1 MMLLMP
7 AIDLR
12 HGRCVRL
19 FQGDFGAETRYEHE
33 PHELLMRYRG
43 LGATW
48 LHVVDLDGAKD
59 GVLANRSVIV
69 ALASQ
74 RAVRVQVG
82 GGVRSASVIDDLL
95 RNGVERVVIG
105 SAAIERPD
113 EVADWINHF
122 GSDRICLAFDVR
134 IDAEG
139 RPVPRTRGWTEG
151 SKVTLWDAIERFPAG
166 SVKHVLCTDIERD
179 GALTGPNVELYKT
192 ALQKFPKLAW
202 QASGG
207 VRDARDLQALAAI
220 GVAAA
225 VSGKALLEE
234 RITPEE
240 LRPFLPD
247 ASSPASTSA
256 TAKS

>member
-1 MMLLMP
+1 MLLIP

-12 HGRCVRL
+12 NGRCVRL
-19 FQGDFGAETRYEHE
+19 YQGNFGAETRYEHE
-33 PHELLMRYRG
+33 AHELLRRYRDF
-43 LGATW
+43 GASW

-74 RAVRVQVG
+74 KAVCLQVG
-82 GGVRSASVIDDLL
+82 GGVRSAAVIDDLL
-95 RNGVERVVIG
+95 RNGVERVVVG
-105 SAAIERPD
+105 SAAVERPE
-113 EVADWINHF
+113 EVTGWLARF
-122 GSDRICLAFDVR
+122 GAERICLALDVR
-134 IDAEG
+134 MDSGGEP
-139 RPVPRTRGWTEG
+139 RVRTRGWTEG
-151 SKVTLWDAIERFPAG
+151 TAVSLWEAISRFPAG
-166 SVKHVLCTDIERD
+166 TVKHVLCTDIERD
-179 GALTGPNVELYKT
+179 GAMSGPNLNLYRT
-192 ALQKFPKLAW
+192 AVCRFPRLSW

-207 VRDARDLQALAAI
+207 VRNAADLEALAQI

-256 TAKS
+256 TDKS

>member
-1 MMLLMP
+1 MLLMP

-19 FQGDFGAETRYEHE
+19 YQGDFGAETQYEHE
-33 PHELLMRYRG
+33 PHELLVRYRG

-48 LHVVDLDGAKD
+48 LHIVDLDGAKD

-74 RAVRVQVG
+74 RAVRLQVG
-82 GGVRSASVIDDLL
+82 GGVRSAAAINDLL
-95 RNGVERVVIG
+95 RVGVERVVVG
-105 SAAIERPD
+105 SAAVERPD
-113 EVADWINHF
+113 EVANWIARF
-122 GSDRICLAFDVR
+122 GGERICLALDVR
-134 IDAEG
+134 IDSRG
-139 RPVPRTRGWTEG
+139 PLVRTRGWTEG
-151 SKVTLWDAIERFPAG
+151 SALTLWEAIERYPKG
-166 SVKHVLCTDIERD
+166 SIKHVLCTDIERD
-179 GALTGPNVELYKT
+179 GALTGPNVELYRE
-192 ALQKFPKLAW
+192 AQQRYPELAW

-207 VRDARDLQALAAI
+207 VRDAADLKALAAC

-234 RITPEE
+234 RITAEE

-256 TAKS
+256 TARS